1 MQLFTAISSN
11 IVIWTVSLVK
21 ACVTEY
27 LWKEC
32 GNLNEVASDKDDGK
46 DDNADIN
53 SKDVEVVEMGTGEAL
68 ATLDRLVNLK
78 DIAKEER
85 NCLIAMKDKLKKIR
99 VLNKKQCHVNY
110 YFMVE

>member
-1 MQLFTAISSN
+1 M
-11 IVIWTVSLVK
+11 
-21 ACVTEY
+21 
-27 LWKEC
+27 
-32 GNLNEVASDKDDGK
+32 ASDKDDGK

-99 VLNKKQCHVNY
+99 VLNKKQSHINY

>member
-1 MQLFTAISSN
+1 MGL
-11 IVIWTVSLVK
+11 
-21 ACVTEY
+21 
-27 LWKEC
+27 
-32 GNLNEVASDKDDGK
+32 DKDDGK

-53 SKDVEVVEMGTGEAL
+53 SKDVEVVEMGKVEAL
-68 ATLDRLVNLK
+68 RTLDRLVNLK

-99 VLNKKQCHVNY
+99 VLNKKQSHINY